1 MKKIFKLVLGQPI
14 VIIVLALAIT
24 ILAVTSMMA
33 DFRME
38 TNLDKYMPA
47 THPAFVFS
55 DEADE
60 RFMIRD
66 AILIALEHPD
76 SIYNPGSLGK
86 IIRIAEDL
94 RAMDGLWESRIQSIH
109 TGDNILGTEDGL
121 DVRRFYTEA
130 PADQAE
136 ADRVGTMVRANTM
149 IAGRLVS
156 TDERTA
162 LIIVELP
169 ESGFSRSLYDQVL
182 ALADGY
188 SGPET
193 IHVAGRPIVEGTLG
207 VLGPEDMKRTGP
219 LVLLVI
225 AAVLI
230 LVLKQLRRAIITLSV
245 VLFSTIWTFGLM
257 TALGIPLYSIS
268 IMIPVMLV
276 AIGVAYAIHLYNQID
291 HYTGGNP
298 GASRRDIALNAIS
311 VIGSP
316 ALFAALTT
324 VAGFVSLVSS
334 QVYPVK
340 YFGLFTA
347 FGVFLSYLLTM
358 FLVPAGIMAFGNGR
372 RKIKLLGDRALEHG
386 LGARFATAV
395 STHPRL
401 VYSLTAV
408 LVALSLWG
416 VSLVWINTSFLA
428 NFEKSSAIV
437 QTDALVNRH
446 FGGTSSVNVILDS
459 QEYDTFK
466 DPEVLRLMDEMQT
479 GALALPRVGDA
490 LSLTTYLKRL
500 HFSMNAEDPAFD
512 AIPDSSD
519 MVAQYLLLYEMSGD
533 PENLWKVV
541 DADYRG
547 ANITIQMKSDDTL
560 TIQGVVD
567 YVETW
572 ADEFAALGISIR
584 YAGAGYKS
592 LVFSDLILQGQIS
605 SLGLSVLIVFVL
617 VAFLFRSLLLGAIAT
632 IPILISIMVNFGLMG
647 LLGVPLTISTA
658 IISSIAVGIG
668 VDYAIHFITQ
678 YREAYKALGTEDRAA
693 RFAMGHTGRAISLN
707 AGIVISG
714 FMVMVF
720 SVFPPNRAIGL
731 LVSLNM
737 ITALVA
743 TITIMFLVL
752 RNSST
757 RILKE
762 KTL

>member
-1 MKKIFKLVLGQPI
+1 MKKLFKVALAQPI
-14 VIIVLALAIT
+14 VVMVLAVAIT
-24 ILAVTSMMA
+24 ILAATSMMA

-38 TNLDKYMPA
+38 TNLDDYMPA
-47 THPAFVFS
+47 EHPAFVFS

-76 SIYNPGSLGK
+76 SIYNPDSLTK
-86 IIRIAEDL
+86 IIQIGEDL
-94 RAMDGLWESRIQSIH
+94 QDIEELSESRIQSVY
-109 TGDNILGTEDGL
+109 TGDNILGTEEGL
-121 DVRRFYTEA
+121 DVRRFYTDA
-130 PADQAE
+130 PADQEE
-136 ADRVGTMVRANTM
+136 ADRIGALVRANDM

-156 TDERTA
+156 ADERTA
-162 LIIVELP
+162 LIIIDLP
-169 ESGFSRSLYDQVL
+169 DSGFSQSLYNKVL
-182 ALADGY
+182 ALADSY

-193 IHVAGRPIVEGTLG
+193 VHVAGRPIIEGTLA

-219 LVLLVI
+219 LVILVI
-225 AAVLI
+225 LAVLI
-230 LVLKQLRRAIITLSV
+230 LVLKQVRRAIITLVV
-245 VLFSTIWTFGLM
+245 VLFSTIWAFGLM
-257 TALGIPLYSIS
+257 ASMGIPLYSIS
-268 IMIPVMLV
+268 VMIPVMLI

-291 HYTGGNP
+291 HYTKEHP
-298 GASRRDIALNAIS
+298 GTSRRDIAENAIS

-324 VAGFVSLVSS
+324 VAGFISLVTS

-347 FGVFLSYLLTM
+347 FGVFMSYMLTM
-358 FLVPAGIMAFGNGR
+358 LLVPAGIMAFGNGKVR
-372 RKIKLLGDRALEHG
+372 TRPSESKAMEPGF
-386 LGARFATAV
+386 GARFATAV
-395 STHPRL
+395 SAHPRV
-401 VYSLTAV
+401 VYSLTAI

-428 NFEKSSAIV
+428 NFEKSSDIV
-437 QTDALVNRH
+437 QTDAFVNRN
-446 FGGTSSVNVILDS
+446 FGGTSSFNIILDS
-459 QEYDTFK
+459 EDSDTFK
-466 DPEVLRLMDEMQT
+466 EPEVLRLIDEMQT
-479 GALALPRVGDA
+479 GALELPRVGDA
-490 LSLTTYLKRL
+490 LSLTTYIRRM
-500 HFSMNAEDPAFD
+500 HYSMNADDPAYD
-512 AIPDSSD
+512 TIPDSSD

-541 DADYRG
+541 DTDYKG
-547 ANITIQMKSDDTL
+547 ANVTIQLKSDDTL
-560 TIQGVVD
+560 TIKAVVD
-567 YVETW
+567 YVDTW
-572 ADEFAALGISIR
+572 ADEFAELGISVR
-584 YAGAGYKS
+584 YAGSGYKS

-605 SLGLSVLIVFVL
+605 SLGLSVLIVFAL
-617 VAFLFRSLLLGAIAT
+617 VAFLFRSVLLGAIAT

-678 YREAYKALGTEDRAA
+678 YREAYKNFGTEEQAA

-707 AGIVISG
+707 AAIVISG
-714 FMVMVF
+714 FMVMIF
-720 SVFPPNRAIGL
+720 SVFPPNRQIGL

-743 TITIMFLVL
+743 TITIMFLVM
-752 RNSST
+752 RKVSN

>member
-1 MKKIFKLVLGQPI
+1 MKKLFKVALAQPI
-14 VIIVLALAIT
+14 VVMVLAVAIT
-24 ILAVTSMMA
+24 ILAATSMMA

-38 TNLDKYMPA
+38 TNLDDYMPA
-47 THPAFVFS
+47 EHPAFVFS

-76 SIYNPGSLGK
+76 SIYNPDSLTK
-86 IIRIAEDL
+86 IIQIGEDL
-94 RAMDGLWESRIQSIH
+94 QDIEELSESRIQSVY
-109 TGDNILGTEDGL
+109 TGDNILGTEEGL
-121 DVRRFYTEA
+121 DVRRFYSDA
-130 PADQAE
+130 PADQEE
-136 ADRVGTMVRANTM
+136 ADRIGALVRANDM

-156 TDERTA
+156 ADERTA
-162 LIIVELP
+162 LIIIDLP
-169 ESGFSRSLYDQVL
+169 DSGFSQSLYNKVL
-182 ALADGY
+182 ALADSY

-193 IHVAGRPIVEGTLG
+193 VHVAGRPIIEGTLA

-219 LVLLVI
+219 LVILVI
-225 AAVLI
+225 LAVLI
-230 LVLKQLRRAIITLSV
+230 LVLKQVRRAIITLVV
-245 VLFSTIWTFGLM
+245 VLFSTIWAFGLM
-257 TALGIPLYSIS
+257 ASMGIPLYSIS
-268 IMIPVMLV
+268 VMIPVMLI

-291 HYTGGNP
+291 HYTKEHP
-298 GASRRDIALNAIS
+298 GTSRRDIAENAIS

-324 VAGFVSLVSS
+324 VAGFISLVTS

-347 FGVFLSYLLTM
+347 FGVFMSYILTM
-358 FLVPAGIMAFGNGR
+358 LLVPAGIMAFGNGKVR
-372 RKIKLLGDRALEHG
+372 TRPSESKAMEPGF
-386 LGARFATAV
+386 GARFATAV
-395 STHPRL
+395 SAHPRV
-401 VYSLTAV
+401 VYSLTAI

-428 NFEKSSAIV
+428 NFEKSSDIV
-437 QTDALVNRH
+437 QTDAFVNRN
-446 FGGTSSVNVILDS
+446 FGGTSSFNIILDS
-459 QEYDTFK
+459 EDSDTFK
-466 DPEVLRLMDEMQT
+466 EPEVLRLIDEMQT
-479 GALALPRVGDA
+479 GALELPRVGDA
-490 LSLTTYLKRL
+490 LSLTTYIRRM
-500 HFSMNAEDPAFD
+500 HYSMNADDPAYD
-512 AIPDSSD
+512 TIPDSSD

-541 DADYRG
+541 DTDYKG
-547 ANITIQMKSDDTL
+547 ANVTIQLKSDDTL
-560 TIQGVVD
+560 TIKAVVD
-567 YVETW
+567 YVDTW
-572 ADEFAALGISIR
+572 ADEFAELGISVR
-584 YAGAGYKS
+584 YAGSGYKS

-605 SLGLSVLIVFVL
+605 SLGLSVLIVFAL
-617 VAFLFRSLLLGAIAT
+617 VAFLFRSVLLGAIAT

-678 YREAYKALGTEDRAA
+678 YREAYKNFGTEEQAA

-707 AGIVISG
+707 AAIVISG
-714 FMVMVF
+714 FMVMIF
-720 SVFPPNRAIGL
+720 SVFPPNRQIGL

-743 TITIMFLVL
+743 TITIMFLVM
-752 RNSST
+752 RKVSN

>member
-1 MKKIFKLVLGQPI
+1 MKKLFKVALAQPI
-14 VIIVLALAIT
+14 VVMVLAVAIT
-24 ILAVTSMMA
+24 ILAATTMMA

-38 TNLDKYMPA
+38 TNLDKYMPE

-76 SIYNPGSLGK
+76 SIYNPDSLAK
-86 IIRIAEDL
+86 IIQIGEDL
-94 RAMDGLWESRIQSIH
+94 AKIEELSESRIQSVY

-130 PADQAE
+130 PANQIE
-136 ADRVGTMVRANTM
+136 ADRIGALVRANDM

-156 TDERTA
+156 ADERTA
-162 LIIVELP
+162 LVIVELP
-169 ESGFSRSLYDQVL
+169 DSGFSRSLYDKVL
-182 ALADGY
+182 ALAEGY
-188 SGPET
+188 EGPET
-193 IHVAGRPIVEGTLG
+193 VHVAGRPIVEGTLG
-207 VLGPEDMKRTGP
+207 VLGPQDMKRTGP
-219 LVLLVI
+219 LVILVI

-230 LVLKQLRRAIITLSV
+230 LVLKQVRRAIITLVV

-257 TALGIPLYSIS
+257 TAFGIPLYSIS

-291 HYTGGNP
+291 HYTGEKPDAG
-298 GASRRDIALNAIS
+298 RRDIAENAIA

-324 VAGFVSLVSS
+324 VAGFISLVTS

-347 FGVFLSYLLTM
+347 FGVFMSYMLTM
-358 FLVPAGIMAFGNGR
+358 FLVPSGIMAFGNGR
-372 RKIKLLGDRALEHG
+372 KKIKLLGVRSLEHG
-386 LGARFATAV
+386 LGGRFADAV
-395 STHPRL
+395 STHPHI
-401 VYSLTAV
+401 VYGLTAI

-437 QTDALVNRH
+437 QTDAFVNKN
-446 FGGTSSVNVILDS
+446 FGGTSSVNIILDS
-459 QEYDTFK
+459 EEYDTFK

-479 GALALPRVGDA
+479 GALALPKVGDA

-541 DADYRG
+541 DVDYMG
-547 ANITIQMKSDDTL
+547 ANVTIQIKSDDTL
-560 TIQGVVD
+560 TIKGVVD
-567 YVETW
+567 YVDTW
-572 ADEFAALGISIR
+572 APEFAQLGISIR
-584 YAGAGYKS
+584 YAGSGYKS

-678 YREAYKALGTEDRAA
+678 YREAYKALGTEERAA

-720 SVFPPNRAIGL
+720 SVFPPNRQIGL

-752 RNSST
+752 RKSSL

-762 KTL
+762 KKL

>member
-1 MKKIFKLVLGQPI
+1 MKKLFKVALAQPI
-14 VIIVLALAIT
+14 VVMVLAVAIT
-24 ILAVTSMMA
+24 ILAATGMMA

-60 RFMIRD
+60 RFLIRD
-66 AILIALEHPD
+66 AIMIALEHPD
-76 SIYNPGSLGK
+76 TIYNPGSLAK
-86 IIRIAEDL
+86 IIQIDEAL
-94 RAMDGLWESRIQSIH
+94 RGINELSESRIQSVY

-136 ADRVGTMVRANTM
+136 ADRIGALVRDNTM

-162 LIIVELP
+162 LVIVELP
-169 ESGFSRSLYDQVL
+169 ESGFSRSLYDEVL
-182 ALADGY
+182 ALAEGF

-193 IHVAGRPIVEGTLG
+193 VHVAGRPIVEGTLG

-230 LVLKQLRRAIITLSV
+230 LVLRQVRRAIITLVV
-245 VLFSTIWTFGLM
+245 VLFSTIWAFGLM
-257 TALGIPLYSIS
+257 TAFGIPLYSIS

-276 AIGVAYAIHLYNQID
+276 AIGVAYAIHLYNQMD
-291 HYTGGNP
+291 HYTGENP
-298 GASRRDIALNAIS
+298 DASRRDIAVNAIS

-324 VAGFVSLVSS
+324 VAGFVSLVTS

-347 FGVFLSYLLTM
+347 FGVFMSYMLTM

-372 RKIKLLGDRALEHG
+372 KKIKLLGDRALEHG
-386 LGARFATAV
+386 LGARFANAV
-395 STHPRL
+395 SAHPRI
-401 VYSLTAV
+401 VYSLTAI

-428 NFEKSSAIV
+428 NFGKDSAIV
-437 QTDALVNRH
+437 QTDAFVNSN
-446 FGGTSSVNVILDS
+446 FGGTSSVNIILDS
-459 QEYDTFK
+459 REYDTFK
-466 DPEVLRLMDEMQT
+466 DPAVLSLMDKMQT

-490 LSLTTYLKRL
+490 LSLTTYLRRL

-560 TIQGVVD
+560 TIKGVVD
-567 YVETW
+567 YVDTW
-572 ADEFAALGISIR
+572 APEFAELGVSIR
-584 YAGAGYKS
+584 YAGSGYKS

-617 VAFLFRSLLLGAIAT
+617 VAFLFHSLLLGAIAT

-752 RNSST
+752 RRSSNH
-757 RILKE
+757 ILKE